1 MKKLLL
7 FLGAIFA
14 GLLVSPVTQAICPV
28 CTIAVAGGVGLSRW
42 LGIDDSITG
51 LWVGGL
57 IVSMI
62 IWTIAWLSKKNIRF
76 FGRKIIVVLAY
87 YIAVVLPLYLKGI
100 IGHPD
105 NSFCGCGKEELI
117 MDKLI
122 VGIASGSVGFIIGA
136 ILYHYL
142 KKKNQGKAYFPFQ
155 KVVLPIA
162 PLIILTVVFYFL
174 TR

>member
-1 MKKLLL
+1 FFL
-7 FLGAIFA
+7 FLGAVFA
-14 GLLVSPVTQAICPV
+14 GLSASPMAQAICPV

-87 YIAVVLPLYLKGI
+87 YVAVVLPLYLKGI
-100 IGHPD
+100 IGDPS
-105 NSFCGCGKEELI
+105 NTFCGCGI
-117 MDKLI
+117 DKLI
-122 VGIASGSVGFIIGA
+122 VGIASGSIGFAIGA

>member
-1 MKKLLL
+1 MKKIFL
-7 FLGAIFA
+7 FLSAIFA
-14 GLLVSPVTQAICPV
+14 GLLASPVARAVCPV

-62 IWTIAWLSKKNIRF
+62 VWTITWLNKKNIRF

-100 IGHPD
+100 IGHSA
-105 NSFCGCGKEELI
+105 NTFCGCGI
-117 MDKLI
+117 DKLI
-122 VGIASGSVGFIIGA
+122 VGISSGTIGFTIGA
-136 ILYHYL
+136 LLNHYL
-142 KKKNQGKAYFPFQ
+142 KKRNQGKAYFPFQ
-155 KVVLPIA
+155 KVVLPVS
-162 PLIILTVVFYFL
+162 PLIIFSVIFYFL

>member
-1 MKKLLL
+1 MKRHFL
-7 FLGAIFA
+7 FLSAILA
-14 GLLVSPVTQAICPV
+14 GLLASSMAQAICPV
-28 CTIAVAGGVGLSRW
+28 CTIAVVGGVGLSRW

-76 FGRKIIVVLAY
+76 FGRKILVVLAY

-100 IGHPD
+100 IGHPA
-105 NSFCGCGKEELI
+105 NTFCGCGV
-117 MDKLI
+117 DKLV
-122 VGIASGSVGFIIGA
+122 VGIGAGTIGFTIGA

-142 KKKNQGKAYFPFQ
+142 KKRNQGKAYFPFQ
-155 KVVLPIA
+155 KVVLPVS
-162 PLIILTVVFYFL
+162 PLIILSVIFYFL